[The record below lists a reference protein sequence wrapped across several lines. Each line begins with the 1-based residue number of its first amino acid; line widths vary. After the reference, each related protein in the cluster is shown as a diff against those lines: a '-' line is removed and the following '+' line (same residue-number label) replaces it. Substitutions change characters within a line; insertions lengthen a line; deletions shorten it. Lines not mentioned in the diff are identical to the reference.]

1 MVFMVMNMLK
11 VYKKLLVPFT
21 VALLGLFMTEM
32 SLAQVKV
39 LDKIVAIVDDGVVLK
54 SELDQRVSSVSLQ
67 IAQSGTNAPPMDILT
82 QQVLDRLILERLQ
95 LTMGYNAGVRISDEE
110 LNQAIARV
118 AANNQLSTDQYIEQ
132 IKLQGSTINVVREEI
147 RNELTIMRVQ
157 QGQVMRRIRVSEQEL
172 DNYLNSEEGRSV
184 TSPDVNIG
192 QILLSVPSGSSR
204 IEIDEILERATLLFN
219 QTTAGKDF
227 RELAIA
233 NSADQSAL
241 QGGDLGWRNMAQLP
255 DVFIQAVGQL
265 DIGDVSKPIRSG
277 AGYHLLK
284 VYDRRGGEKKLIEQ
298 HFARHILIKPNQI
311 RDEKTTIEQLKTL
324 TDRIIE
330 GEDFAA
336 LAKEFSED
344 PGSGLSGGE
353 LGWSTPGMFVP
364 EFEEIMN
371 TIAVGD
377 ISSPFSSQFGWHI
390 LQVTE
395 RREQDFSQDIL
406 RNRAQNML
414 RQRKYDEE
422 LQVWLQEIKD
432 EAFIEIKETPTS

>member
-1 MVFMVMNMLK
+1 MVMNMLK
-11 VYKKLLVPFT
+11 VYKKLLVPFSI
-21 VALLGLFMTEM
+21 AFLCLFMTEM

-118 AANNQLSTDQYIEQ
+118 ATNNQLSTDQYIEQ

-147 RNELTIMRVQ
+147 RNELIIMRVQ

-219 QTTAGKDF
+219 QTTVGKDF

-277 AGYHLLK
+277 AGYHLIK
-284 VYDRRGGEKKLIEQ
+284 VYDRRGGEKKLVEQ

-311 RDEKTTIEQLKTL
+311 RDEKKTIEQLKTL
-324 TDRIIE
+324 TDRIME
-330 GEDFAA
+330 GEDFAT

>member
-277 AGYHLLK
+277 AGYHLIK

>member
-1 MVFMVMNMLK
+1 MVMNMLK

-21 VALLGLFMTEM
+21 IAFLGLFMTEM

-277 AGYHLLK
+277 AGYHLIK
-284 VYDRRGGEKKLIEQ
+284 VYDRRGGEKKLVEQ

-324 TDRIIE
+324 ADRIIE

-371 TIAVGD
+371 TIAVDD

>member
-1 MVFMVMNMLK
+1 MVMNMLK

-21 VALLGLFMTEM
+21 IAFLGLFITEM

-265 DIGDVSKPIRSG
+265 DI
-277 AGYHLLK
+277 
-284 VYDRRGGEKKLIEQ
+284 
-298 HFARHILIKPNQI
+298 
-311 RDEKTTIEQLKTL
+311 
-324 TDRIIE
+324 
-330 GEDFAA
+330 
-336 LAKEFSED
+336 
-344 PGSGLSGGE
+344 
-353 LGWSTPGMFVP
+353 
-364 EFEEIMN
+364 
-371 TIAVGD
+371 
-377 ISSPFSSQFGWHI
+377 
-390 LQVTE
+390 
-395 RREQDFSQDIL
+395 
-406 RNRAQNML
+406 
-414 RQRKYDEE
+414 
-422 LQVWLQEIKD
+422 
-432 EAFIEIKETPTS
+432 

>member
-118 AANNQLSTDQYIEQ
+118 ATNNQLSTDQYIEQ

-219 QTTAGKDF
+219 QTKAGKDF